1 MALAADDAAEL
12 EAGDSLSVAGA
23 LTEDRKD
30 STDKAAMDVEVS
42 EELRGGG
49 VPGGVV
55 LKGRS
60 WVYRKAFSALTSALM
75 VVVGFGR
82 PVSSRSLI
90 WILERFSSVSK
101 EAPARFLSFWQITK
115 PRRRL
120 GRAGSRPT
128 RQKGK
133 IMKME

>member
-1 MALAADDAAEL
+1 MVAEDRAEL
-12 EAGDSLSVAGA
+12 EEGDSLPVAGA
-23 LTEDRKD
+23 LTEDRKA
-30 STDKAAMDVEVS
+30 STDEAAMEVDEVS
-42 EELRGGG
+42 EELREGG
-49 VPGGVV
+49 VPGGDV

-60 WVYRKAFSALTSALM
+60 WLYRKAFSAFTSALM
-75 VVVGFGR
+75 AEVGFGR

-90 WILERFSSVSK
+90 WVMERFSSASK
-101 EAPARFLSFWQITK
+101 EATARFLSFWQITK